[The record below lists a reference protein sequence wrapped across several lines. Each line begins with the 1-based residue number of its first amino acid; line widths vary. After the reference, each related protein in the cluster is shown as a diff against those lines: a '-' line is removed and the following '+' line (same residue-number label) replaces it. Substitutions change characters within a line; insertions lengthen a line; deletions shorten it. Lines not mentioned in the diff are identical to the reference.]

1 MYKFPYCV
9 RTSVILYII
18 LNLFC
23 ICSKISFTNESFN
36 QYTKGDNRYICYLD
50 LKTQNKKREILD
62 DIHRLLLNKKYQI
75 LDLEVIN
82 SLAYLVIPLQLINKS
97 S

>member
-1 MYKFPYCV
+1 MTY
-9 RTSVILYII
+9 IL
-18 LNLFC
+18 
-23 ICSKISFTNESFN
+23 
-36 QYTKGDNRYICYLD
+36 
-50 LKTQNKKREILD
+50 
-62 DIHRLLLNKKYQI
+62 RLLLNKKYQI